1 LINGKKLKI
10 SDTNFHGLKL
20 IEGVVFQDE
29 RGLFFKNFNL
39 DLKNTLMPHPVESY
53 FSRSVKGAIRGLH
66 FQRGKYSQAKLVFC
80 VSGSFIDLATDLR
93 RDSKTFGKTFVAKL
107 DANLGQGIFLPVG
120 FAHGICSLED
130 NTEMVAVSSAQHS
143 PEDEGGVLWSSL
155 DVVLPLEKPIV
166 STKDAELPRIEAY
179 IANQSLCF

>member
-1 LINGKKLKI
+1 LINGRKLKI
-10 SDTNFHGLKL
+10 SGTNFYGLKL
-20 IEGVVFQDE
+20 IEGVVFKDE

-39 DLKNTLMPHPVESY
+39 DLKNVLMPQPVESY

-66 FQRGKYSQAKLVFC
+66 FQRGKYAQAKLVFC

-93 RDSKTFGKTFVAKL
+93 GESKTFGQTFVAKL
-107 DANLGQGIFLPVG
+107 DANLGQGVFLPEG

-143 PEDEGGVLWSSL
+143 PADEGGVLWSSL
-155 DVVLPLEKPIV
+155 EVVLPVENPIV
-166 STKDAELPRIEAY
+166 SKKDTELPGIDVY
-179 IANQSLCF
+179 IADRSLCF